1 MGAVRV
7 LIDTHALLWSIT
19 ADKRLS
25 KKAEDVIA
33 SFSTEVYVS
42 AASAWEISIKVNSGK
57 LPGAEALVLSF
68 QKRMYELGFL
78 SLPITTEHA
87 IKAGSLSGVHRDPF
101 DRMLMAQS
109 ILENLSLVS
118 NEKIFD
124 QFGVKRIW

>member
-1 MGAVRV
+1 MG
-7 LIDTHALLWSIT
+7 D
-19 ADKRLS
+19 
-25 KKAEDVIA
+25 
-33 SFSTEVYVS
+33 F
-42 AASAWEISIKVNSGK
+42 NQGK
-57 LPGAEALVLSF
+57 LGQIAM
-68 QKRMYELGFL
+68 QELGFF

-87 IKAGSLSGVHRDPF
+87 IKAGALAGAHRDPF